1 MRDRELYA
9 RILGIE
15 TPWQVDDVEL
25 RLEEQQVEVRVG
37 LQPGTRPP
45 CPECGT
51 PCSIYDHHHR
61 RWRHLDTCQLQ
72 TVLTADVPRIHCD
85 QHGVLQ
91 VRVPWAEPGSH
102 FTALFEALVI
112 DWLRQASMR
121 AVSQRLRLSWR
132 AVDTIQQRAV
142 VRGLARRD
150 ASSPRR
156 IGVDETSFQKRH
168 EYVTVVS
175 DLVESRVLF
184 VADDRK
190 AESLSSFYESLSV
203 DQRQAIECVAMDMW
217 APYIKATVAAVPD
230 ASTKISFDRFHVAGC
245 INKAVDEVRK
255 KEHRELRNEG
265 SDRLK
270 GTKYRWL
277 MGRDRRRELRTDVRR
292 AFNQLI
298 RSALKTARAWALKE
312 TANGLWSYR
321 SRTWAE
327 KAWKLW
333 ITRALRSRLE
343 PVRKAART
351 IREHL
356 WGILN
361 AVLLAAS
368 NATAESLNARIQKI
382 KAQACGFRNRDRF
395 RTAILFH
402 LGGLDLYPQTLATH
416 SNR

>member
-9 RILGIE
+9 QILRIE
-15 TPWQVDDVEL
+15 APWRVEDVEL

-37 LQPGTRPP
+37 LEPGARPP
-45 CPECGT
+45 CPECGAC
-51 PCSIYDHHHR
+51 CSIYDHNCR

-72 TVLTADVPRIHCD
+72 TILTADVPRIHCER
-85 QHGVLQ
+85 HGVLQ
-91 VRVPWAEPGSH
+91 IRVPWADPGSH

-121 AVSQRLRLSWR
+121 AVSQRLGLSWR

-142 VRGLARRD
+142 TRGLARRE
-150 ASSPRR
+150 ACSPRR

-190 AESLSSFYESLSV
+190 AESLSSFYESLST

-217 APYIKATVAAVPD
+217 APYIKATVAAIPD

-255 KEHRELRNEG
+255 KEHRELRGEG

-270 GTKYRWL
+270 GTKYHWL
-277 MGRDRRRELRTDVRR
+277 MGRDRRHELGADVRR
-292 AFNQLI
+292 AFNRLI
-298 RSALKTARAWALKE
+298 GSALKTARAWILKE
-312 TANGLWSYR
+312 AARGLWNYR
-321 SRTWAE
+321 SRVWAE

-351 IREHL
+351 LRDHL

-361 AVLLAAS
+361 AVVLAAS

-382 KAQACGFRNRDRF
+382 KAQACGFRNRNRF
-395 RTAILFH
+395 RNAILFH
-402 LGGLDLYPQTLATH
+402 LGGLDLYPDALPAH
-416 SNR
+416 PKR

>member
-1 MRDRELYA
+1 MRDRDLYS

-15 TPWQVDDVEL
+15 APWRVEDVDL
-25 RLEEQQVEVRVG
+25 RLDRQEVEIRVI
-37 LQPGTRPP
+37 LEPATRPP

-51 PCSIYDHHHR
+51 ACPIYDHQPR

-72 TVLTADVPRIHCD
+72 TILVADVPRVSCRE
-85 QHGVLQ
+85 HGVLQ
-91 VRVPWAEPGSH
+91 IRLPWADPGSR

-112 DWLRQASMR
+112 DWLHQASLR
-121 AVSQRLRLSWR
+121 AVSTRLRLSWS
-132 AVDTIQQRAV
+132 AVDAIQQRAV
-142 VRGLARRD
+142 ARGLERRE
-150 ASSPRR
+150 AFSAQR
-156 IGVDETSFQKRH
+156 IGIDETSFQKRH

-175 DLVESRVLF
+175 DLVESTVLF

-190 AESLSSFYESLSV
+190 TDSLSPFYESLSAL
-203 DQRQAIECVAMDMW
+203 QRQAVECVAMDMW
-217 APYIKATVAAVPD
+217 QPYINATVAAIPD
-230 ASTKISFDRFHVAGC
+230 ASTKIAFDRFHVAGC
-245 INKAVDEVRK
+245 INKAVDDVRK
-255 KEHRELRNEG
+255 MEHRELRGEG
-265 SDRLK
+265 NDRLK
-270 GTKYRWL
+270 GTKYHWL
-277 MGRDRRRELRTDVRR
+277 MGSGRRRQLKSEVRR
-292 AFNQLI
+292 AFNRLVG
-298 RSALKTARAWALKE
+298 SALKTARAWVLKE
-312 TANGLWSYR
+312 TAKGLWSYR

-361 AVLLAAS
+361 AILLVAS
-368 NATAESLNARIQKI
+368 NATAESLNAKIQKI

-395 RTAILFH
+395 RTA
-402 LGGLDLYPQTLATH
+402 H

>member
-1 MRDRELYA
+1 MGE
-9 RILGIE
+9 
-15 TPWQVDDVEL
+15 VEL
-25 RLEEQQVEVRVG
+25 RLEAQEVEVR
-37 LQPGTRPP
+37 LELEPSTRPP
-45 CPECGT
+45 CPECGAAC
-51 PCSIYDHHHR
+51 PIYDHQPR

-72 TVLTADVPRIHCD
+72 TILVADVPRVNCRE
-85 QHGVLQ
+85 HGVLQ
-91 VRVPWAEPGSH
+91 VRLPWAEPGSR

-112 DWLRQASMR
+112 DWLQQASLR
-121 AVSQRLRLSWR
+121 AVSTRLRLSWN

-142 VRGLARRD
+142 ARGLKRRETFS
-150 ASSPRR
+150 ARR
-156 IGVDETSFQKRH
+156 IGIDETSFQKRH

-175 DLVESRVLF
+175 DLLESKVLF

-190 AESLSSFYESLSV
+190 TDSLSPFYESLSAV
-203 DQRQAIECVAMDMW
+203 QRQGVECVAMDMW
-217 APYIKATVAAVPD
+217 QPYINATLAAIPD
-230 ASTKISFDRFHVAGC
+230 AQTKIAFDRFHVAGC
-245 INKAVDEVRK
+245 LNKAVDDVRK
-255 KEHRELRNEG
+255 KEHRELRGAG

-270 GTKYRWL
+270 GTKYQWL
-277 MGRDRRRELRTDVRR
+277 MGSDRRRELRTEVRR
-292 AFNQLI
+292 AFNRLVG
-298 RSALKTARAWALKE
+298 SALKTARAWALKE
-312 TANGLWSYR
+312 TAKGLWNYR
-321 SRTWAE
+321 SRAWAE
-327 KAWKLW
+327 KAWKIW

-343 PVRKAART
+343 PIRKAART

-402 LGGLDLYPQTLATH
+402 LGGLDLYPDSIATH